1 MSTRK
6 TFIPKE
12 KPLTAR
18 QESFC
23 IEYVVDKNGTQA
35 AIRAGYS
42 KKTAASIATENLRKP
57 NIVRRIDELL
67 DEQRKKAELSA
78 EIVVSELRQMG
89 EYNVQ
94 DFLDKD
100 NCIVDLTTLPRSH
113 TKAIAGIKS
122 KVTIL
127 PNGSKQVVTELK
139 FVDRRASWVDLGRHV
154 GIFEKDNSQ
163 RLPPPSHLTE
173 DQFNKALKQARDSTT
188 NKGK

>member
-6 TFIPKE
+6 SFIPKD

-23 IEYVVDKNGTQA
+23 FEYVVDKHGTNA

-42 KKTAASIATENLRKP
+42 KKTASSIATENLRKP
-57 NIVRRIDELL
+57 NIVRCIDELL
-67 DEQRKKAELSA
+67 EQQRKKADLSA
-78 EIVVSELRQMG
+78 EIVISELRQMG
-89 EYNVQ
+89 EYNIQ

-100 NCIVDLTTLPRSH
+100 NCIVDITKLPRSQ
-113 TKAIAGIKS
+113 TKAISGIKS

-127 PNGSKQVVTELK
+127 PNGSKEVVTELK

-163 RLPPPSHLTE
+163 KLPPPSQCTDE
-173 DQFNKALKQARDSTT
+173 QFEQLLKQANEAKVNS
-188 NKGK
+188 GK